1 MLLED
6 ENEDA
11 DEADDLDDLDEEL
24 LVSLAK
30 VLLLL
35 E

>member
-1 MLLED
+1 VLLED

-11 DEADDLDDLDEEL
+11 DEADDLEDLDEEL